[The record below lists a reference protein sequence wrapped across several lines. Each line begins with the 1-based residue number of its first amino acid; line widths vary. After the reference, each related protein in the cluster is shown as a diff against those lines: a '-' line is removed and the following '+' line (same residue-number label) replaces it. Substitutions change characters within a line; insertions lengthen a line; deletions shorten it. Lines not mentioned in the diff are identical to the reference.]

1 MSFLARA
8 PIALFGLILVA
19 SALQASCGGQPD
31 TSTDGNTFSDARDVA
46 DPTVGDAGA
55 SDDSPDDRAD
65 GMSYGDGYGK

>member
-1 MSFLARA
+1 MSLVTRLPVAV
-8 PIALFGLILVA
+8 FGAILVV

-31 TSTDGNTFSDARDVA
+31 GDATGTLFETRDVA
-46 DPTVGDAGA
+46 DASPGDGA